1 MGKARLRLCNSI
13 PKHLPHFLH
22 GLQHL
27 PADARRILD
36 FKHII
41 PIHEPPIGRS
51 FAIDILQN
59 QEIRRKLQKIAV
71 VWLLRLTDAA
81 AFQLH
86 GNDTPQKPT
95 AKDII
100 GSALQ
105 IVFRGI
111 QQSAEILVF
120 ILLSVGI
127 QERIAG
133 DIIPCGQ
140 LF

>member
-22 GLQHL
+22 GLQRL
-27 PADARRILD
+27 PTAARRILD
-36 FKHII
+36 FKHIL
-41 PIHEPPIGRS
+41 PLHEPPVCRS
-51 FAIDILQN
+51 VAIDILQD

-71 VWLLRLTDAA
+71 VRLLRLTDAA

-86 GNDTPQKPT
+86 GNDTPRKPT

-111 QQSAEILVF
+111 QQSAELIVF
-120 ILLSVGI
+120 ILLSVGL
-127 QERIAG
+127 QQRITG